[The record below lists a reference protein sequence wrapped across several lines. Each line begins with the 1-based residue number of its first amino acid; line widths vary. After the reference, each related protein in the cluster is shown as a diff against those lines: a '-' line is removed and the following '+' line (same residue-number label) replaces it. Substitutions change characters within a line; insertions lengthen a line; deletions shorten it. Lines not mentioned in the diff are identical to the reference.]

1 MKLELKEH
9 VSIELTKL
17 DRIFASGHLMRRGL
31 LRYYFT
37 FKYHE
42 KIDMISLCRFR
53 VDLLFLNCILDYLVA

>member
-42 KIDMISLCRFR
+42 KIDMISL
-53 VDLLFLNCILDYLVA
+53 YLQVSS

>member
-42 KIDMISLCRFR
+42 KIDMISLC
-53 VDLLFLNCILDYLVA
+53 LQISS